1 MTHRVDLCQEMHIS
15 GDYSVVVPL
24 KFDELEVCY
33 TDTISD
39 LELDMEDIAEVFQN
53 LGFSVYMD
61 VNNTLPIGLSL
72 ELTPVNDRAAELKG
86 IVIDPV
92 SVKAGEGGAVAT
104 TGDYESLKINA
115 QSEDNDDLM
124 QLDGLIFTI
133 TTKANETLGGAALK
147 PEQGIHIKN
156 IVIELRGD
164 IDVDLNELN
173 NNTEE

>member
-1 MTHRVDLCQEMHIS
+1 
-15 GDYSVVVPL
+15 
-24 KFDELEVCY
+24 
-33 TDTISD
+33 
-39 LELDMEDIAEVFQN
+39 
-53 LGFSVYMD
+53 
-61 VNNTLPIGLSL
+61 
-72 ELTPVNDRAAELKG
+72 
-86 IVIDPV
+86 
-92 SVKAGEGGAVAT
+92 
-104 TGDYESLKINA
+104 
-115 QSEDNDDLM
+115 M